1 MTQEKQRVAI
11 ATACG
16 WKCAGHP
23 DQISAT
29 QGWQFAYQFVIRPT
43 GELVT
48 HNSIPDYLADLN
60 ACHEMEK
67 VLDYEQCEAFSNTV
81 ADIVQAAN
89 REKDYAFPW
98 SFARIHATA
107 AQRAEALLRTLG
119 LWEKED
125 AQ

>member
-1 MTQEKQRVAI
+1 MSPEKQRVAI

-16 WKCAGHP
+16 WKCDGHP
-23 DQISAT
+23 DQIAVT
-29 QGWQFAYQFVIRPT
+29 KGWEFAYQFVINPT

-67 VLDYEQCEAFSNTV
+67 VLTV
-81 ADIVQAAN
+81 AQRVT
-89 REKDYAFPW
+89 YAHQMGLLLTGGSVGRAIPNW
-98 SFARIHATA
+98 WVIHEATA
-107 AQRAEALLRTLG
+107 AQRAEAFLRTLG
-119 LWEKED
+119 LWED